1 MTGSR
6 GWKKRD
12 DYRLATTGRRRRKNR
27 KYVSILEEVLQD
39 EKAFLIEIGK
49 L

>member
-12 DYRLATTGRRRRKNR
+12 DYRLRTTGRRRRKNR
-27 KYVSILEEVLQD
+27 KSVKVILH
-39 EKAFLIEIGK
+39 GTSN
-49 L
+49 